1 MKKNNSTPI
10 PVISKAMLSSVN
22 VGMLYSF
29 MLKRIA
35 KGYSTSEVSFLMGY
49 TNDYMKQKEELSSI
63 GFSFEDM
70 HCFRHAVEEKSLSGV
85 ISNFEHLK
93 TMGSYQLI
101 KDSDPIK
108 ISLKMTRYEED
119 GTETQIFHLIETN
132 MANSNLK
139 TTELENEAEV
149 AAMLNVLF
157 EGRMFYTPQSPLQIY
172 QKCRNTLSDT
182 VAPRH
187 LQTALLT
194 LTKKKDFP
202 KLKRIKSKDHGCM
215 YEKVFE

>member
-1 MKKNNSTPI
+1 MKKKNNDTSPL
-10 PVISKAMLSSVN
+10 ISRATLSSVN

-29 MLKRIA
+29 MVKRIA

-49 TNDYMKQKEELSSI
+49 TNDYMKQKEELDSI

-70 HCFRHAVEEKSLSGV
+70 HCFRHAVEEKSLNGI
-85 ISNFEHLK
+85 ISNFEHQK
-93 TMGSYQLI
+93 ATASYQLTKI
-101 KDSDPIK
+101 SDPVK
-108 ISLKMTRYEED
+108 TAVRMCRMEED
-119 GTETQIFHLIETN
+119 GTETQIFHLVESN
-132 MANSNLK
+132 MGHGSLK
-139 TTELENEAEV
+139 TTEMENEAEV

-157 EGRMFYTPQSPLQIY
+157 EGRMFYTPQSPLQIF

-187 LQTALLT
+187 LQTALQT
-194 LTKKKDFP
+194 LTKKKEFP
-202 KLKRIKSKDHGCM
+202 KLKRIKSKDNGCM